1 MTYTNFFKRAAQS
14 LFVIACMGVCQVRAA
29 TVTFSLNNP
38 VGLAL
43 DAKGN
48 LYVANYGGNQVL
60 VYNPSYV
67 QENSVSKGVSAPLGV
82 AFDSLGNLYVSN
94 RNAGTVTVYN
104 SALAQNINATISG
117 LSFPTGLAVDGLDDV
132 WVVNGF
138 GGQAVYM
145 YSPAGTLLG
154 TSTPGVGI
162 SSIAIKGRWYL
173 LGSAP
178 NFIQYPAGEVL
189 TNTGVAGSF
198 SYSSPGDLTVD
209 AMAFDASGN
218 YYVFNQDSGGTLLYV
233 NPYTNSTTVVLSG
246 FALGIGGIAVDSTRG
261 RIYLSDSGNNMIY
274 VYSTKGK
281 LLKTIK

>member
-117 LSFPTGLAVDGLDDV
+117 LSFPTGLAVDGLDE
-132 WVVNGF
+132 G
-138 GGQAVYM
+138 
-145 YSPAGTLLG
+145 
-154 TSTPGVGI
+154 
-162 SSIAIKGRWYL
+162 
-173 LGSAP
+173 
-178 NFIQYPAGEVL
+178 
-189 TNTGVAGSF
+189 
-198 SYSSPGDLTVD
+198 
-209 AMAFDASGN
+209 
-218 YYVFNQDSGGTLLYV
+218 
-233 NPYTNSTTVVLSG
+233 
-246 FALGIGGIAVDSTRG
+246 
-261 RIYLSDSGNNMIY
+261 
-274 VYSTKGK
+274 
-281 LLKTIK
+281 